1 MNNSLSN
8 KVTLSSL
15 FKSTLPTVIMMV
27 FFAAYSIVDGMFVS
41 RFVGSN
47 ALSAVNIVYPL
58 ISLLIGISTMF
69 ATGGNAIVSKLM
81 GEKKEQKAREIFSF
95 IFLITIIT
103 GIIIGVVSIIFIKP
117 IIMLLGSTDS
127 IYDYCK
133 DYLIAFLIFA
143 PFMMVKLFFDYYYV
157 TVGRAGFG
165 LAISVFGGVLN
176 IILDYV
182 FIVILDIGVA
192 GAGYG
197 TIIGYA
203 IPAVIGLIF
212 FMDKKRTLYITKPV
226 MDFKA
231 LLGSCINGS
240 SEMVTQLAT
249 AVTTYLYNIAMLKYL
264 GEDGV
269 AAITVILYIQF
280 LLSAAYIGFTSG
292 AAPRISY
299 NYGAKNKEEIQ
310 KLIKYSFIIIGTFS
324 VISFIIAFMLKIPL
338 TALFC
343 GKGTEVYNMTI
354 HGFDLFSVSFLLCGF
369 NIFTSGMFTAFSNGK
384 VSGLLSLFRT
394 FIFFVIGIIVLPYF
408 LEVDG
413 VWLVAVFAEVFS
425 LILSIAALIKYKDE
439 YGYGIK
445 LKIA

>member
-1 MNNSLSN
+1 MNKLNE
-8 KVTLSSL
+8 KVTLLSL
-15 FKSTLPTVIMMV
+15 FKSTLPTATMMV
-27 FFAAYSIVDGMFVS
+27 FFAVYSIVDGMFVS

-58 ISLLIGISTMF
+58 ISLLIGISVMF
-69 ATGGNAIVSKLM
+69 ATGGNAIVSRLM
-81 GEKKEQKAREIFSF
+81 GEKKEQKAREIFSLIF
-95 IFLITIIT
+95 IVTIIT
-103 GIIIGVVSIIFIKP
+103 GIIIGVISIIFIKP

-133 DYLIAFLIFA
+133 DYLMIFLIYA
-143 PFMMVKLFFDYYYV
+143 PFMMVKLFFDYFYV
-157 TVGRAGFG
+157 TVGKAGFG
-165 LAISVFGGVLN
+165 LAISVFGGILN

-182 FIVILDIGVA
+182 FIVIFDMGVA

-203 IPAVIGLIF
+203 IPALIGLVF
-212 FMDKKRTLYITKPV
+212 FMNKKRTLYITKPI
-226 MDFKA
+226 MNIKA
-231 LLGSCINGS
+231 LIDSCINGS

-292 AAPRISY
+292 AAPRIGY
-299 NYGAKNKEEIQ
+299 NYGAENKEQIQ

-324 VISFIIAFMLKIPL
+324 IISFIIAFMVKVPL

-343 GKGTEVYNMTI
+343 GKGTTVYNMTI

-369 NIFTSGMFTAFSNGK
+369 NIFTCGMFTAFSNGR

-394 FIFFVIGIIVLPYF
+394 FIFFIIGIIILPYF

-413 VWLVAVFAEVFS
+413 VWLVAVFAELFS
-425 LILSIAALIKYKDE
+425 LILSVAALIKYKDE
-439 YGYGIK
+439 YGYSTK
-445 LKIA
+445 LKMA